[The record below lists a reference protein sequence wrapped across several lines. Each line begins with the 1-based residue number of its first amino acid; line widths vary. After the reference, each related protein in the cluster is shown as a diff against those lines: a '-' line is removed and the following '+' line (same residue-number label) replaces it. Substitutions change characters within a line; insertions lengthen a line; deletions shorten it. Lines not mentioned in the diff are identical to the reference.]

1 MAAEYTAIAKIVY
14 QGVNSPSPKGENV
27 LLTHVS
33 NFAEAVTKIEK
44 YYGTDIVDFKN
55 MPVTQ
60 TKPNYEML
68 PSIGKD
74 DFGILP

>member
-44 YYGTDIVDFKN
+44 YYGTDIVEIN
-55 MPVTQ
+55 
-60 TKPNYEML
+60 NLML
-68 PSIGKD
+68 LDYPLVSGFSDEEFDKLIKE
-74 DFGILP
+74 LW

>member
-44 YYGTDIVDFKN
+44 YYGTDIVEIN
-55 MPVTQ
+55 
-60 TKPNYEML
+60 NLML
-68 PSIGKD
+68 LDYPLVYGFSDEEFDKLIKE
-74 DFGILP
+74 LW